1 MRKTFRDMM
10 KSVALHCVA
19 AGAVL
24 TVLSM
29 ASCKQG
35 HVPNAQL
42 PELRNDTGVNIMLT
56 LDPNGGFW
64 DNDFGI
70 ILKKLNRKNYWER
83 KQAIRCRLPRS
94 RNMKQRSLTA
104 GIPSEVH
111 YPNASPRHPQR
122 IKRYGAI

>member
-42 PELRNDTGVNIMLT
+42 PELRNDTGKESRRSAAGCP
-56 LDPNGGFW
+56 DP
-64 DNDFGI
+64 
-70 ILKKLNRKNYWER
+70 
-83 KQAIRCRLPRS
+83 A
-94 RNMKQRSLTA
+94 T
-104 GIPSEVH
+104 
-111 YPNASPRHPQR
+111 
-122 IKRYGAI
+122 